1 MNQSAETAEAALRRA
16 CDAILAGD
24 YMSAMTDLTQEA
36 MNDAMALG
44 ATLTTVPVPQSY
56 AVESHETP
64 ATDERFVVRFA
75 TTQGDFRATVTYRQ
89 IEGAWKIVAL
99 AVETLAS
106 DAI

>member
-1 MNQSAETAEAALRRA
+1 VVNGETAEAALRRA

-64 ATDERFVVRFA
+64 GTDERFVVRFA
-75 TTQGDFRATVTYRQ
+75 TTMGDFRATVTYRQ

-99 AVETLAS
+99 AVETLPS
-106 DAI
+106 GTT